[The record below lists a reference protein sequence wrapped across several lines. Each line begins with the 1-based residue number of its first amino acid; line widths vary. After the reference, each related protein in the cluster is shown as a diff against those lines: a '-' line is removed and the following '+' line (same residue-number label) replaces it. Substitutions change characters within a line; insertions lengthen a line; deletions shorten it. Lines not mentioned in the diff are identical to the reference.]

1 MDPNALRKA
10 GYSSWH
16 KRDKVQYDKMDAL
29 NLLSEWRGPEEERCS
44 KRSKQQQQEL
54 AKRRRMQNEKCI
66 DRANVLEEAT
76 RGCKSA
82 YTAKKM
88 RCGGTPMNKV
98 SFTPRLITTHPIHTS
113 RTHTIT
119 GA

>member
-44 KRSKQQQQEL
+44 KRSKHQQQEL
-54 AKRRRMQNEKCI
+54 ARSRRAQNEKHI
-66 DRANVLEEAT
+66 HRAKALDEAT
-76 RGCKSA
+76 RNCKSA
-82 YTAKKM
+82 CAAKKM

-98 SFTPRLITTHPIHTS
+98 SFTPRLITTHLIHAS
-113 RTHTIT
+113 RTHTIA